1 MEITRNAIE
10 ICKAGEDLYRKMAG
24 TQEHFTR
31 MGSAL
36 TSTVKHFNNLV
47 GAVEGRGS
55 VFSLA
60 ARLHELKIGQEEIAE
75 ITPIETATREL
86 QSSHWD
92 EPIALAA
99 SEENP
104 DG

>member
-10 ICKAGEDLYRKMAG
+10 ICKAGEDLYRKLAG

-36 TSTVKHFNNLV
+36 SSSVKHFNNLV
-47 GAVEGRGS
+47 GAIEGRGS

-60 ARLHELKIGQEEIAE
+60 AKLHELKIGQEEITE
-75 ITPIETATREL
+75 IAPIEMATRAL
-86 QSSHWD
+86 QSDHWD

-99 SEENP
+99 GEETS
-104 DG
+104 GE